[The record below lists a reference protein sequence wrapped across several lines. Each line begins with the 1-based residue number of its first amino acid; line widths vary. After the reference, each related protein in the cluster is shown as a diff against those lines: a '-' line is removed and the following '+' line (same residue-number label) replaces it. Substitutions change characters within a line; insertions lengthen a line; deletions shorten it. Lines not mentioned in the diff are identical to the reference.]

1 MTPQALRDHVRILG
15 WCFIVYSAVLAL
27 IGMVAGAIVLAGGAI
42 SGEREAMLITGAVGL
57 LIAGFLLLVS
67 LPGLLVG
74 WGLLRLRSWA
84 RILGIIFGALHLL
97 SIPFGTA
104 LGIYAMVILLN
115 EDARALFDNPRI

>member
-27 IGMVAGAIVLAGGAI
+27 IGMVAGAIVLTGGAI

-115 EDARALFDNPRI
+115 EDARALFDNPRV